1 MRRFRIVFGIMV
13 ISACLVYVFGG
24 CGGSESEST
33 VPASQPKAVVSQWVN
48 LFDGSNIDAWHMDKP
63 DGWNI
68 DGNTLTMGEG
78 GSIWSKERFGDFVL
92 ELEFKVSPEC
102 NSGVFFRTGDLKDP
116 VQTGIEMQV
125 LDSAGKQNPDKHDS
139 GAMYDLL
146 EPSSNVMKPAGEWN
160 SAVITCVDNIIS
172 VDMNGNRIIELDV
185 DRWTEPH
192 KNLDGTENKFS
203 TALKDFP
210 REGHIGFQDH
220 GHPVWY
226 RNVRVKSL

>member
-1 MRRFRIVFGIMV
+1 MRRYGVVFGIMAMV
-13 ISACLVYVFGG
+13 VLINVCVG
-24 CGGSESEST
+24 CGESEPET
-33 VPASQPKAVVSQWVN
+33 AVPSSQAKAPMNQWVS
-48 LFDGSNIDAWHMDKP
+48 LFDGSTIDAWRMDKS
-63 DGWNI
+63 DGWVI
-68 DGNTLTMGEG
+68 EGDSMTMSKG
-78 GSIWSKERFGDFVL
+78 GSIWTKDRYGNFVL

-146 EPSSNVMKPAGEWN
+146 EPTSNSMKPAGEWN
-160 SAVITCVDNIIS
+160 TAVITCDNNIIS
-172 VDMNGNRIIELDV
+172 VDMNGIRIIEMDV

-192 KNLDGTENKFS
+192 KNIDGTENKFS

-210 REGHIGFQDH
+210 RVGHIGFQDH

-226 RNVRVKSL
+226 RHVRIKSI